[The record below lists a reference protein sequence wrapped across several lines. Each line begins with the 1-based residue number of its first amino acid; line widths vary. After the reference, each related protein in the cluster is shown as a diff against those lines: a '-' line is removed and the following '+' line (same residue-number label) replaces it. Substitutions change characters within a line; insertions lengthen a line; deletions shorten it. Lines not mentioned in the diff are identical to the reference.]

1 MKHCAIRAK
10 GNTSLSNVKQYGND
24 RYSFKIEFDH
34 YDNTLTYHGLD
45 KLVLNNNIQDN
56 TLMKDYLT
64 HRMMAYMGVDA
75 PLVSYAFITVN
86 REDFGLYLALEAVEE
101 SFLERNY
108 GADYGELYKPDSIS
122 MGGGRGNG
130 RDFDMQDFADENGL
144 DFDFDKFRPSGD
156 DSNFTPPDKPS
167 GDNSGNGGF
176 TPPGAGNMP
185 DMSNMP
191 GMDGKPGMGAL
202 CPAGHER
209 LLHLCGV

>member
-1 MKHCAIRAK
+1 MKNCAIRAK

-34 YDNTLTYHGLD
+34 YDDTLTYHGLD

-64 HRMMAYMGVDA
+64 YRMMAYMGVDA

-86 REDFGLYLALEAVEE
+86 GEDFGLYLALEAVEE

-122 MGGGRGNG
+122 MGGGDAETAGILTCRILQTRTASISILINSVPPA
-130 RDFDMQDFADENGL
+130 MIL
-144 DFDFDKFRPSGD
+144 TSLRPICQAAIILATAASPRPVPA
-156 DSNFTPPDKPS
+156 T
-167 GDNSGNGGF
+167 
-176 TPPGAGNMP
+176 
-185 DMSNMP
+185 
-191 GMDGKPGMGAL
+191 
-202 CPAGHER
+202 CPI
-209 LLHLCGV
+209 